1 MTLRRRWDRFRIFC
15 AHPCWYPVFAP
26 GQQTAGSRLH
36 GNHRARR
43 TTVQPV
49 QLSLMPDQLPAPS
62 PDLIGQFPAPQVE
75 AAMTLLA
82 LLIAKA
88 AAAAAAGAEAAGE

>member
-1 MTLRRRWDRFRIFC
+1 M
-15 AHPCWYPVFAP
+15 
-26 GQQTAGSRLH
+26 
-36 GNHRARR
+36 
-43 TTVQPV
+43 QPV
-49 QLSLMPDQLPAPS
+49 QLSLMPDQLPAPP

-88 AAAAAAGAEAAGE
+88 AAGAAGAEAAGE